1 MSFLTYD
8 EIEPKPRVSGL
19 QPATNKLKDITLAT
33 RMTETSSS
41 ISIQP
46 IAEFNPD
53 TEIGASLATR
63 WTTWLDD
70 FEMFL
75 LASGIQDTKRQRALL
90 LYQAGSRVR
99 EIFRQLNDTGED
111 ATITSVL
118 KRSLQSTLSLR
129 KTAVMRFIN
138 SVKLNKK
145 QPKLSI
151 NSTHACAS

>member
-1 MSFLTYD
+1 
-8 EIEPKPRVSGL
+8 
-19 QPATNKLKDITLAT
+19 
-33 RMTETSSS
+33 MTETTAQAAGTNTQTISSS

-75 LASGIQDTKRQRALL
+75 LTSGIQDTKRQRALL

-111 ATITSVL
+111 DDYERA
-118 KRSLQSTLSLR
+118 
-129 KTAVMRFIN
+129 KTKV
-138 SVKLNKK
+138 
-145 QPKLSI
+145 
-151 NSTHACAS
+151 

>member
-1 MSFLTYD
+1 
-8 EIEPKPRVSGL
+8 
-19 QPATNKLKDITLAT
+19 
-33 RMTETSSS
+33 MTETTAQAAGTNTQTISSS

-111 ATITSVL
+111 DDYERAGAERRLSFWGGARQHFAD
-118 KRSLQSTLSLR
+118 KRARLAR
-129 KTAVMRFIN
+129 G
-138 SVKLNKK
+138 
-145 QPKLSI
+145 
-151 NSTHACAS
+151 